1 MASSKTIVQLDASMN
16 QRRRHMQQAEG
27 QKTDKHRVEHAE
39 RGEGE
44 KERRIKTIDKTDWKA
59 GRLTCKQTDGRTDR
73 RTEGDSPVSC

>member
-1 MASSKTIVQLDASMN
+1 MASGKTIVQLDASMN

-44 KERRIKTIDKTDWKA
+44 KERRIKTIDRQI
-59 GRLTCKQTDGRTDR
+59 GRQEDSHASRQTDGRTDR
-73 RTEGDSPVSC
+73 G